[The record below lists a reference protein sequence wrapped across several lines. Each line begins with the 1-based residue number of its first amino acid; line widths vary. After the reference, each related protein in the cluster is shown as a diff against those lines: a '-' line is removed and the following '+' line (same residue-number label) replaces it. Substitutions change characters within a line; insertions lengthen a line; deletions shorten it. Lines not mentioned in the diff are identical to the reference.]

1 MKLTTRLVIFFVII
15 AIIPAAIVGYFAYEN
30 GRHTIQKEVMN
41 HLVSVSSHKE
51 AMFND
56 WVLDKNRSL
65 MQLAAHPLM
74 REYTTTLVLREKT
87 DPDYQVAYRGI
98 LEEQF
103 NPAIEE
109 IGFLELFILHASDG
123 LILIST
129 NGSQE
134 GKYRENQ
141 PFFIE
146 GKENTFVQNTYYSV
160 TRQTLAMTI
169 GTPISDG
176 EGNVI
181 AVLAGHVDLSDL
193 SELMTGLSQTEDAYL
208 VSKLNFFVTDPKFGD
223 GYALTRTVFT
233 ESVQAGLAGNDG
245 VGFYDD
251 YRGVPVIAAYRWI
264 PEGELSLIT
273 EVEQAEAFAAVADLR
288 WTVFAISLAVG
299 LFAALCGYLVART
312 VTKPVRELV
321 AGTEQIGKGNLKYRV
336 ATAAKDEIGELSRA
350 FDRMTEKLTEAL
362 VSRDE
367 LAKEIAVRKRAE
379 RELKETVKEL
389 ERSNADLGQFAYVA
403 SHDLQ
408 EPLRMVASYTQLLGM
423 RYKDKLDDD
432 AIEFIN
438 YAMGGAKRMQ
448 QLIDGLLLYS
458 RVGTRG
464 KSFKPADCETVLQAS
479 LANLDVAIRESRTVV
494 THDHLPSVI
503 ADEGQLTALLQNLIG
518 NAIKFQER
526 GKLPRIHVSAEKN
539 QDELI
544 FSVKDNGIGID
555 PKYSER
561 IFIIFQRLHSDEY
574 PGTGAGLAIAKKIVE
589 RHGGRIWVESK
600 PGKGSTFYFTIPR
613 RTQKDASN

>member
-1 MKLTTRLVIFFVII
+1 MNLVTRLMIFFVVI

-30 GRHTIQKEVMN
+30 GRRAIQEEVVDR
-41 HLVSVSSHKE
+41 LVSVSSHKE

-65 MQLAAHPLM
+65 MQLATHPLM
-74 REYTTTLVLREKT
+74 REYAAALVVREKT
-87 DPDYQVAYRGI
+87 DPDYQVAYRSI
-98 LEEQF
+98 LREQF

-109 IGFLELFILHASDG
+109 IGFLELFILRADNG

-129 NGSQE
+129 DGSQE

-141 PFFIE
+141 PYFIE

-176 EGNVI
+176 EGNLI
-181 AVLAGHVDLSDL
+181 AVLAGHVDLSEL
-193 SELMTGLSQTEDAYL
+193 SELMTGLGQAEDAYL
-208 VSKLNFFVTDPKFGD
+208 VSKLNFFVTDPKLGD
-223 GYALTRTVFT
+223 GYALERTVFT
-233 ESVQAGLAGNDG
+233 GSVQAGLAGNNG
-245 VGFYDD
+245 VGFYND

-264 PEGELSLIT
+264 PAGELCLIT
-273 EVEQAEAFAAVADLR
+273 EVERAEAFTAIADLR

-299 LFAALCGYLVART
+299 IFAALCGYLVART

-350 FDRMTEKLTEAL
+350 FDRMTERLTEAL
-362 VSRDE
+362 VSRNE
-367 LAKEIAVRKRAE
+367 LAKEVSERKRAE
-379 RELKETVKEL
+379 HELKETVKEL

-408 EPLRMVASYTQLLGM
+408 EPLRMVASYTQLLAM
-423 RYKDKLDDD
+423 RYKDKLEGD
-432 AIEFIN
+432 AIDFIN
-438 YAMGGAKRMQ
+438 YAVDGAKRMQ

-464 KSFKPADCETVLQAS
+464 KSFKPTDSEVVLQAS
-479 LANLDVAIRESRTVV
+479 LANLDVAIHESGTVV
-494 THDHLPSVI
+494 THGHLPSVI
-503 ADEGQLTALLQNLIG
+503 GDEGQLTALFQNLIG
-518 NAIKFQER
+518 NAIKFQES
-526 GKLPRIHVSAEKN
+526 GKLPRIHISAKKDS
-539 QDELI
+539 DELV

-555 PKYSER
+555 PKYFER
-561 IFIIFQRLHSDEY
+561 IFVIFQRLHRDEY
-574 PGTGAGLAIAKKIVE
+574 PGTGAGLAIAKKIVD
-589 RHGGRIWVESK
+589 RHGGRIWVESE
-600 PGKGSTFYFTIPR
+600 PGKGSTFYFTIPTTR
-613 RTQKDASN
+613 A